1 MDKTPK
7 APRSLL
13 EAIRYFADPDRCLT
27 FMVELRWPDGII
39 CPRCGS
45 KEVTFLANA
54 RVWKCRGSHPSQKFS
69 IKIGTIMEDSPIGID
84 KWLPAIWLITN
95 AKNGISSHELHRAI
109 KVTQKTAWFM
119 LHRIRLA
126 MQNGSF
132 DKLSGTVEADE
143 TFIGG
148 KARNM
153 HKDKRK
159 VKGTGHVG
167 KAIVMGLLDR
177 EAGHVR
183 ATVVP
188 GTRKHTLQTEVE
200 ENVEPG
206 SEVFTDA
213 LASYDGLD
221 AEYVHGVVDHAERYV
236 DGRIHTNGL
245 ENFWA
250 LLKRCI
256 KGTYINVQ
264 PFHLFRYLD
273 EETFRYNARKAD
285 DTGRFLTVLAS
296 IVGRR
301 LTYKGLIG
309 DAALTPATA

>member
-27 FMVELRWPDGII
+27 FMVELRWPDGVI

-54 RVWKCRGSHPSQKFS
+54 RVWKCRGDHPSQKFS
-69 IKIGTIMEDSPIGID
+69 IKIGTIMEDSPIGLD

-126 MQNGSF
+126 MQNGTF

-153 HKDKRK
+153 HKGKRK

-183 ATVVP
+183 AAVVP
-188 GTRKHTLQTEVE
+188 GTRKHTLQAEVE

-206 SEVFTDA
+206 SEVFTD
-213 LASYDGLD
+213 
-221 AEYVHGVVDHAERYV
+221 
-236 DGRIHTNGL
+236 
-245 ENFWA
+245 
-250 LLKRCI
+250 
-256 KGTYINVQ
+256 
-264 PFHLFRYLD
+264 
-273 EETFRYNARKAD
+273 
-285 DTGRFLTVLAS
+285 
-296 IVGRR
+296 
-301 LTYKGLIG
+301 
-309 DAALTPATA
+309 

>member
-126 MQNGSF
+126 MQNGTF

-153 HKDKRK
+153 HIGKRK
-159 VKGTGHVG
+159 EKIRGRGPFG
-167 KAIVMGLLDR
+167 KAGAHDIKVVRVTRPSSARGVPKSLRSEHSGDSS
-177 EAGHVR
+177 AG
-183 ATVVP
+183 
-188 GTRKHTLQTEVE
+188 Q
-200 ENVEPG
+200 
-206 SEVFTDA
+206 
-213 LASYDGLD
+213 
-221 AEYVHGVVDHAERYV
+221 
-236 DGRIHTNGL
+236 
-245 ENFWA
+245 
-250 LLKRCI
+250 
-256 KGTYINVQ
+256 
-264 PFHLFRYLD
+264 
-273 EETFRYNARKAD
+273 
-285 DTGRFLTVLAS
+285 
-296 IVGRR
+296 
-301 LTYKGLIG
+301 
-309 DAALTPATA
+309 